1 MKKIR
6 EEIFFPHLAEEDA
19 FPSAFHL
26 DCKSNLLLK
35 IDAVYDFK
43 KKTENQTEE
52 KMHLV
57 IKILHKIENQSDKK
71 S

>member
-43 KKTENQTEE
+43 KKDWKPDRRKNAFSNKNTAQNR
-52 KMHLV
+52 KPV
-57 IKILHKIENQSDKK
+57 R
-71 S
+71 